1 MLIKDFMTPDPVT
14 VPASASVEEVR
25 NLLAMSDFHRVPV
38 MEGERLVGIV
48 NWPRLVGEG
57 PVRHCMV
64 KNPVTAPPDTPLEEA
79 ARIMIDNQ
87 VSALLVTEDEKLV
100 GIITLRDLF
109 KVGFLALGARSHG
122 VRISLDLPDMRGMLA
137 DVINELALLGAP
149 FVNLV
154 NIPSPSGRGEMVTIK
169 VQDVTQQQVEDALS
183 ALSIDIHDIRT
194 V

>member
-109 KVGFLALGARSHG
+109 KVGFLALGSRSHG

-137 DVINELALLGAP
+137 DVINELALLGAH
-149 FVNLV
+149 FVSLV